1 MKIRLILSTFIFF
14 FITTTLFAA
23 TKQDR
28 LSFEDGTQFLN
39 EIIQKNKSISRI
51 LFSIDSLEKDD
62 FVSIEAYAEFL
73 IYSEEKLRV
82 NYEAELIDFT
92 FKMSEF
98 FQEYSMH
105 QNAYIYLNRTL
116 RLVELYPNKAKNIL
130 NSKLYEDIGLSYY
143 YFRRMNLAKH
153 WLFKAIN
160 EEEVPPVSEINIYN
174 TIAMI
179 YRNQMQSDSSKIYF
193 EKALSFAKKYQK
205 KEWIGIISGNLG
217 YFYFKKEDYIKAR
230 KLIEIDLS
238 VSIETNQ
245 YNSALLAQCLLSEI
259 DIIENKLEDANSKLT
274 EAAQLLED
282 RPFLEGK
289 YAFQNVKTKYLEK
302 ISDFEGAYR
311 SYQKA
316 ISFKDSI
323 SYRLNLEN
331 FSNIEF
337 QLNFEKKQAEIETL
351 QQRKKQS
358 EQIIY
363 ILFAF
368 IITVIVSFILIF
380 YQYKK
385 RKRRE
390 KEILNIEKIRIEN
403 ELQNTETQMRKV
415 LQDLINKNQLVENL
429 NEEIDQI
436 KLNDTDSKL
445 QIETAKISD
454 KLQSFVLLTEE
465 DWLEFKKLFEK
476 LNPGFFNH
484 FADNYPDLTNAEV
497 RLAALIKLNLSNLEM
512 AHTLGISPNSVRK
525 TNLRLRKRLGI
536 EEQTDLMKL
545 IKEIK

>member
-1 MKIRLILSTFIFF
+1 MKIKLIRTAFIYF
-14 FITTTLFAA
+14 FILNFSFAVNS
-23 TKQDR
+23 QQR
-28 LSFEDGTQFLN
+28 LSFENGTRFLD
-39 EIIQKNKSISRI
+39 IMIQKKKPISAI
-51 LFSIDSLEKDD
+51 LFSLDSLERDD
-62 FVSIEAYAEFL
+62 FSSTEEYADFL
-73 IYSEEKLRV
+73 IYSEEKLKATD
-82 NYEAELIDFT
+82 EDELIDFT

-98 FQEYSMH
+98 FQEYNMH

-130 NSKLYEDIGLSYY
+130 YSKLYEDIGLSYY
-143 YFRRMNLAKH
+143 YFRRMNLAKE
-153 WLFKAIN
+153 WLYKAVKEKDIL
-160 EEEVPPVSEINIYN
+160 PVSEINIYN
-174 TIAMI
+174 TIGMI
-179 YRNQMQSDSSKIYF
+179 YRNQMQIDSAKIYF
-193 EKALSFAKKYQK
+193 EKALSLAKKYQN

-217 YFYFKKEDYIKAR
+217 FYYFAKKQYAIAR
-230 KLIEIDLS
+230 KLIEIDLNI
-238 VSIETNQ
+238 SIETNQ
-245 YNSALLAQCLLSEI
+245 FNSALLAQCLLSEI
-259 DIIENKLEDANSKLT
+259 DLNENKLADANSKLM
-274 EAAQLLED
+274 EAAKLVEEK
-282 RPFLEGK
+282 PFLEGK

-302 ISDFEGAYR
+302 ISDFEGAYK

-351 QQRKKQS
+351 QQRKKQN

-368 IITVIVSFILIF
+368 IITVIISFILVF
-380 YQYKK
+380 YQYIK

-390 KEILNIEKIRIEN
+390 KEILNIEKIRIEK

-415 LQDLINKNQLVENL
+415 LQDLGNKNQLVENL

-445 QIETAKISD
+445 QQETAKISE
-454 KLQSFVLLTEE
+454 KLQTFVLLTEE
-465 DWLEFKKLFEK
+465 NWLEFKKLFEK
-476 LNPGFFNH
+476 LNPGFFEY

-525 TNLRLRKRLGI
+525 TNLRLRKRLNI
-536 EEQTDLMKL
+536 EEQSDLTKL
-545 IKEIK
+545 IKDIK